1 MRLFLLA
8 VVLGAAALL
17 LPSRSEAEPAT
28 VRFTVY
34 VDRGVMYSGY
44 QTHWGAAACSW
55 NYPIGTQLELPDGM
69 VVTCLDRG
77 LLGSSGWI
85 DAWMPD
91 MATARAYQAY
101 YGEYTTATVRRW
113 GWGTW

>member
-1 MRLFLLA
+1 MRLLLLA
-8 VVLGAAALL
+8 VVLGAAAFL
-17 LPSRSEAEPAT
+17 LPSRSEAATTT

-91 MATARAYQAY
+91 MATARAYQAH
-101 YGEYTTATVRRW
+101 YGNWTTATVVRW

>member
-1 MRLFLLA
+1 MRFAAGLL
-8 VVLGAAALL
+8 VVLAIGAALVGVI
-17 LPSRSEAEPAT
+17 RVRAEPAT

-77 LLGSSGWI
+77 MLGSSGWI

-91 MATARAYQAY
+91 MATARAYQAH
-101 YGEYTTATVRRW
+101 YGNWTTATVIRW
-113 GWGTW
+113 GW